1 MTSMSRTAAQ
11 TSTRTGRASR
21 WTALGASSAVAALLL
36 AGCGGA
42 DTTDSTPQTPAATA
56 SPTAGAAAAEGDA
69 ALTVIDPWAKATD
82 EHMTGV
88 FGTLVNE
95 SDQPLH
101 LVGAEAEI
109 AGTAE
114 LHETAEDGTGSTLM
128 QEKEGGFVI
137 EPGQSLELVPGGD
150 HVMLMQLTEE
160 IEPGQEVL
168 VTLEFADG
176 STAPLE
182 AVAKEFAGANEVYES
197 DETEDEHGDHEDHD
211 GH

>member
-1 MTSMSRTAAQ
+1 MTSMTRTAAQ

-56 SPTAGAAAAEGDA
+56 SPTAGAAPAEGDA

-128 QEKEGGFVI
+128 QQKEGGFV
-137 EPGQSLELVPGGD
+137 
-150 HVMLMQLTEE
+150 

-182 AVAKEFAGANEVYES
+182 AVAKEFAGANEVYEL